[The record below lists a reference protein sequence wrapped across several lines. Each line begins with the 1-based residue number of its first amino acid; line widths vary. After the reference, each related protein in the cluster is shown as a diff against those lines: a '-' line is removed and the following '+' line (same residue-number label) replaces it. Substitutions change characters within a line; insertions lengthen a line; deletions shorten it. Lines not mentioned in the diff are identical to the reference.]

1 MPPLNNTQTDI
12 VSLGHHNI
20 EPETEP
26 FAPEQPPTITNNL
39 NISTVAFENLYTAIV
54 NSLSDHEDNPQLLL
68 FIAVLLNDVPKVQ
81 EAVEVHNADAGKV
94 ITPRNRLILSQMG
107 VPI

>member
-12 VSLGHHNI
+12 VSQDNHSN
-20 EPETEP
+20 EPEQEQ

-39 NISTVAFENLYTAIV
+39 NISTVVFENLYTAIV
-54 NSLSDHEDNPQLLL
+54 NSLSEHEDNPQLLL
-68 FIAVLLNDVPKVQ
+68 FIAVLLNDVTKVQ
-81 EAVEVHNADAGKV
+81 EAVEVHNADTAKV